1 MLQTKDYEFWFVTGS
16 QHLYGEETLELVD
29 QHAKSICEGLSG
41 VSSRYK
47 ITHKPV
53 VTSSETIRQLLREAE
68 YSETCAG
75 IITRCTHF
83 LPQKCG

>member
-41 VSSRYK
+41 ISSRYK
-47 ITHKPV
+47 ITHKP
-53 VTSSETIRQLLREAE
+53 
-68 YSETCAG
+68 
-75 IITRCTHF
+75 
-83 LPQKCG
+83 

>member
-1 MLQTKDYEFWFVTGS
+1 CVTGS
-16 QHLYGEETLELVD
+16 QHLYGAETLELDD

-41 VSSRYK
+41 VSSSYK

-68 YSETCAG
+68 YRETCAG
-75 IITRCTHF
+75 IITWMHTIS
-83 LPQKCG
+83 PAKMWIE